1 MNINVVHQ
9 YSRLIENLLRLT
21 YDALGVNMTGT
32 LKVCDGCARPKAKEI
47 AILKKTYKQATNPGE
62 MIFVDTTG
70 PFPETLIGNC
80 YWTGIAD
87 DYKCYFWSIYKNM
100 KLQLL
105 KKIGEFFEK

>member
-1 MNINVVHQ
+1 
-9 YSRLIENLLRLT
+9 
-21 YDALGVNMTGT
+21 
-32 LKVCDGCARPKAKEI
+32 
-47 AILKKTYKQATNPGE
+47 

-105 KKIGEFFEK
+105 KKIGEFFEKWHNVVLQLTTHVVIIPGDTDQLWRRCVEKKRQCWSTKNLMRPIWMALLKEELQSTKKEC